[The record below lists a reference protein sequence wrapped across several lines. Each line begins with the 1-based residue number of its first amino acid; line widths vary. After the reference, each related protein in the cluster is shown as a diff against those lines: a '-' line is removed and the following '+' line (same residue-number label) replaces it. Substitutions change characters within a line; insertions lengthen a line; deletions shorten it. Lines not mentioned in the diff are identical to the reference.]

1 MSLSTEFWKS
11 DKKGDNFLL
20 DTGRESLFL
29 NDNNQEV
36 KPYTLVLD
44 LDETLVHFIDS
55 KYLSDNEKLKIRPGV

>member
-1 MSLSTEFWKS
+1 
-11 DKKGDNFLL
+11 L